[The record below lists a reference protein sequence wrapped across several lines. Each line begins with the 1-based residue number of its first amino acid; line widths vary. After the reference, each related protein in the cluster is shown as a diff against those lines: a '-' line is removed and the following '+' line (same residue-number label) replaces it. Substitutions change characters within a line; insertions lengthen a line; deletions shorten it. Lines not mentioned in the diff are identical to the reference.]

1 MKTFGKIFLA
11 LIIALLLAGV
21 TAMAAV
27 GDYIYDYVLSRYTL
41 GEALLKDGLDT
52 PEKEAK
58 YKFYI
63 QKKEEYTHWMNQEN
77 PEDLFIKSKDELTL
91 HSTYLKGQSDTNC
104 TVIIAHGYRSD
115 GTEMVP
121 YARYFQDTYGF
132 NVLLPDARGHG
143 QSEGNYVGMGW
154 PDRLDLL
161 LWIQEVIHKNG
172 PDTQIILYGASM
184 GGATVMMASGEKL
197 PSQVKFIVEDCGFTS
212 AYDIIEYQMS
222 QQMNGS
228 SSTGLMESL
237 TLVAQAK
244 AGYSLKEASAIEQ
257 VKKAKIPLL
266 FIHGEKDTFV
276 PPKMLYE
283 LFEAAKA
290 PKQMVLAKNANHME
304 ALSDSAAREALDQ
317 YIQKYL
323 Q

>member
-1 MKTFGKIFLA
+1 MKTFGKIILA

-52 PEKEAK
+52 PEKEEK

-63 QKKEEYTHWMNQEN
+63 QKKEEYAQWIAQEN
-77 PEDLFIKSKDELTL
+77 PENLFIKSNDGLTL
-91 HSTYLKGQSDTNC
+91 HSAYLKGNSNTNC

-121 YARYFQDTYGF
+121 YAKYFQDTYGF

-143 QSEGNYVGMGW
+143 QSEGSYVGMGW

-161 LWIQEVIHKNG
+161 LWIEEIIQKDG

-184 GGATVMMASGEKL
+184 GGATIMMASGEKL
-197 PSQVKFIVEDCGFTS
+197 PPQVKFIVEDCGFTS
-212 AYDIIEYQMS
+212 AYDIIEYQMN
-222 QQMNGS
+222 QQVKTPS
-228 SSTGLMESL
+228 PTGLMESL
-237 TLVAQAK
+237 SLVAQAK
-244 AGYSLKEASAIEQ
+244 AGYSLKEASAVEQ
-257 VKKAKIPLL
+257 VKKAKVPLL

-276 PPKMLYE
+276 PPEMLYQ

-290 PKQMVLAKNANHME
+290 PKEMILAKNANHME